1 MISRRLMPIVFSLL
15 CLFPALLWADGLD
28 RNFELGNEFY
38 IEGDYTK
45 AISEYEKILKTGYH
59 SAELYYNLGNACF
72 RDGQLG
78 LAVANYIRAKRLAP
92 RDEDIRVNLEFARRF
107 AIDKIEV
114 TEETILLD
122 YINRFFDSFSL
133 NEITTLAIIL
143 YILTAAVILVRFIY
157 RRIYIYTPVVVILLA
172 LFFFSAVFTA
182 VKLER
187 DVLTRTGVVLDRQAE
202 VKNGPGDDFSNQ
214 FTAHAG
220 LMFRI
225 EREESG
231 YFLVNF
237 ENRLKGWIL
246 KEAIAEI

>member
-1 MISRRLMPIVFSLL
+1 MIARRLMPIVFCLL
-15 CLFPALLWADGLD
+15 CLFPALSRADSLD
-28 RNFELGNEFY
+28 RNFELGNKFY

-45 AISEYEKILKTGYH
+45 AIAEYEKILGAGYH

-72 RDGQLG
+72 REGKLG

-133 NEITTLAIIL
+133 DEITTLAIML

-157 RRIYIYTPVVVILLA
+157 RWMYVYTPVAVILLA
-172 LFFFSAVFTA
+172 LFFFSAIFTG

-187 DVLTRTGVVLDRQAE
+187 DALTRSGVVLDQQAE

-237 ENRLKGWIL
+237 ENRLKGWIP
-246 KEAIAEI
+246 KKAIAEI